1 MKDYDFN
8 DLDDDEKLLY
18 LMGEYDVLVNSKY
31 RDEKIESRLTELEKQ
46 IEFMINKN
54 PEYKAMYNGTYT
66 KK

>member
-8 DLDDDEKLLY
+8 DLEDDEKLLY

-31 RDEKIESRLTELEKQ
+31 RDEKTESRLTELEKQ

>member
-31 RDEKIESRLTELEKQ
+31 RDEKTELRLTELEKQ

-54 PEYKAMYNGTYT
+54 PEYKSMYNGTYI